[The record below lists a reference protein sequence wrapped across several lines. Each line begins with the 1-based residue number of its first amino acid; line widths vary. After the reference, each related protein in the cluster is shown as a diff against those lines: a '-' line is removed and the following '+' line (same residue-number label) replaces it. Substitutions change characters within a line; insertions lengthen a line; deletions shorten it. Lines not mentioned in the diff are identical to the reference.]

1 MAEKWVAFTR
11 GMPSSI
17 SEEEYD
23 VAVLGVED
31 SAGNTLLDPESIGAE
46 GEMRSHFYYFTSLT
60 HILADIQRTYYTV
73 KAVARTSTDLEY
85 SLDAARSPRARLKDW
100 RDQLPESLK
109 RAPHVAVPPTTAPAR
124 YPQDL
129 DGSGSLYLSYIVT
142 HMSLFRALL
151 RPLDAVPSLILQC
164 KGSAKAVIKGGLLC
178 VKEFVEFV
186 ESLTGAQWNSFW
198 HSCMCLPCLVGSSLH
213 SAWNY

>member
-1 MAEKWVAFTR
+1 VAEKWVAFTR
-11 GMPSSI
+11 GMPSNI
-17 SEEEYD
+17 SQEEYD
-23 VAVLGVED
+23 VAVLGVD
-31 SAGNTLLDPESIGAE
+31 DTAGDIILDPESIGIE

-73 KAVARTSTDLEY
+73 NAVARTSTDLEY

-100 RDQLPESLK
+100 RNQLPESLK
-109 RAPHVAVPPTTAPAR
+109 RAPHAAVPPTTAPAR

-151 RPLDAVPSLILQC
+151 RPLDAVPQLDFTVQGEC
-164 KGSAKAVIKGGLLC
+164 KSGDQGRAPLRQGIC
-178 VKEFVEFV
+178 
-186 ESLTGAQWNSFW
+186 
-198 HSCMCLPCLVGSSLH
+198 
-213 SAWNY
+213 